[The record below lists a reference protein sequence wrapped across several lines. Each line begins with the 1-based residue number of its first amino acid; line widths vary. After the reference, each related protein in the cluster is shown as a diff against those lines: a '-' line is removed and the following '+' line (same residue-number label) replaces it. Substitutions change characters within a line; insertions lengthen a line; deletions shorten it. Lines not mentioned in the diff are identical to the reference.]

1 MRNSQKVKRFMIQVK
16 NYIKNSFKKSWRS
29 LSKHRWLKHLTLSIV
44 SVILLSSIGFFFI
57 IYGGGLIVD
66 EKKMVLPA
74 TTMVETTNGEYAG
87 RLYTENR
94 LLTPLSDVP
103 DHVLTAFIATEDERF
118 YSHAG
123 VDFRS
128 VLRAVYKDI
137 IALDKVEGASTITQQ
152 LSKNLFLTN
161 DQSWMRKTKEVMASM
176 YLERNY
182 AKNDILE
189 LYLNQLYFAHGVYGI
204 ETASQYFFSKSVSD
218 LTVTEGALLAGMIKG
233 PNVYSPYISEENAT
247 ARRNVVLNQ
256 MHRVGYLETEELLQL
271 QGQGLGVTPQPEAP
285 PAYIDDYLEVV
296 IQEIEST
303 YNITRDEL
311 QRGGYRVT
319 VYMDPDMQKKAYE
332 HVNNDTY
339 YQASNDE
346 VEASVVIVDKESAG
360 LKAVIGGRDYTIG
373 QNHHQ
378 ALVTHQPGSTIKPLA
393 VYTPALEKGYHP
405 YSLLSDEQKDFD
417 GYMVRNANNQYVGD
431 ITLVDAL
438 AQSKNTT
445 SVSLLNDIGID
456 TGKGYLDQLNLSTTD
471 DGLAI
476 ALGGL
481 SSGYTPIQMATAYN
495 TYLNEG
501 IYRDSSAVIAIYD
514 RNGIEITA
522 LTGEET
528 QVFEKQSAWYT
539 LNMLERVV
547 TDGTA
552 SNYNYSG
559 ALAGKTGSTQHSS
572 VEGATKDSWFVGLT
586 PDFTVSTWIGFE
598 QSDDAHYLTKGSSQA
613 VQLTKALL
621 TDINQ
626 TYQIKDEFDRS
637 SGVEDLPEPVTLP
650 NITDLKA
657 SFSLGGFNLLRA
669 ELTWST
675 PSDERIIYHVYEVT
689 EDGKKLI
696 GKTNGEGSYTIRRP
710 SILQMTRYYVEP
722 INPLT
727 NQAGVL
733 SNPAMLSLFE

>member
-1 MRNSQKVKRFMIQVK
+1 MRNSQEVKRFMIQMK
-16 NYIKNSFKKSWRS
+16 NYIRNGFNKGWQS
-29 LSKHRWLKHLTLSIV
+29 LSKHRWLKYLTLSIA

-66 EKKMVLPA
+66 EKEMVLPA
-74 TTMVETTNGEYAG
+74 TTTVVTEDGTYAG

-137 IALDKVEGASTITQQ
+137 VALDKVEGASTITQQ

-182 AKNDILE
+182 SKNDILE

-233 PNVYSPYISEENAT
+233 PNIYSPYISEENAV

-319 VYMDPDMQKKAYE
+319 VHMDPLMQKKAYE
-332 HVNNDTY
+332 HVNQSNY
-339 YQASNDE
+339 YEASNDE
-346 VEASVVIVDKESAG
+346 VEASVVIVDKETAG
-360 LKAVIGGRDYTIG
+360 LKAVIGGRHYTIG
-373 QNHHQ
+373 QGHHQ
-378 ALVTHQPGSTIKPLA
+378 ALTKHQPGSTIKPLA
-393 VYTPALEKGYHP
+393 VYTPALENGYHP
-405 YSLLSDEQKDFD
+405 YTLLTDEQKDFN
-417 GYMVRNANNQYVGD
+417 GYIVRNANNEYVGD
-431 ITLVDAL
+431 IPLVDAL
-438 AQSKNTT
+438 AESKNTT
-445 SVSLLNDIGID
+445 AVSLLNDIGID
-456 TGKGYLDQLNLSTTD
+456 TGKSYLNQLNLSTKD

-501 IYRDSSAVIAIYD
+501 IYRVSSAVISISD
-514 RNGIEITA
+514 RNGVEMTSA
-522 LTGEET
+522 EREET
-528 QVFEKQSAWYT
+528 RVFEKQSAWYT
-539 LNMLERVV
+539 LNMLEKVV

-552 SNYNYSG
+552 SGYNYSG
-559 ALAGKTGSTQHSS
+559 VLAGKTGSTQHGS
-572 VEGATKDSWFVGLT
+572 VEGATKDAWFVGLT
-586 PDFTVSTWIGFE
+586 PEFTISTWIGFD
-598 QSDDAHYLTKGSSQA
+598 QSDEEHYLTKGSSQA
-613 VQLTKALL
+613 VHLTKALL
-621 TDINQ
+621 SDINQ
-626 TYQIKDEFDRS
+626 MDNIKHAFDRP
-637 SGVEDLPEPVTLP
+637 SGVEDLPAPITLP
-650 NITDLKA
+650 EITDLNA
-657 SFSLGGFNLLRA
+657 SFSLGGFNLFRA

-696 GKTNGEGSYTIRRP
+696 GKTTGEGSYTIRQP

-727 NQAGVL
+727 NQAGTL
-733 SNPAMLSLFE
+733 SNPAMLSLFD

>member
-1 MRNSQKVKRFMIQVK
+1 
-16 NYIKNSFKKSWRS
+16 
-29 LSKHRWLKHLTLSIV
+29 
-44 SVILLSSIGFFFI
+44 
-57 IYGGGLIVD
+57 
-66 EKKMVLPA
+66 
-74 TTMVETTNGEYAG
+74 
-87 RLYTENR
+87 
-94 LLTPLSDVP
+94 
-103 DHVLTAFIATEDERF
+103 
-118 YSHAG
+118 
-123 VDFRS
+123 
-128 VLRAVYKDI
+128 
-137 IALDKVEGASTITQQ
+137 
-152 LSKNLFLTN
+152 
-161 DQSWMRKTKEVMASM
+161 
-176 YLERNY
+176 
-182 AKNDILE
+182 
-189 LYLNQLYFAHGVYGI
+189 
-204 ETASQYFFSKSVSD
+204 
-218 LTVTEGALLAGMIKG
+218 
-233 PNVYSPYISEENAT
+233 
-247 ARRNVVLNQ
+247 
-256 MHRVGYLETEELLQL
+256 
-271 QGQGLGVTPQPEAP
+271 
-285 PAYIDDYLEVV
+285 
-296 IQEIEST
+296 
-303 YNITRDEL
+303 
-311 QRGGYRVT
+311 
-319 VYMDPDMQKKAYE
+319 MQKKAYE

-405 YSLLSDEQKDFD
+405 YSLLSDEQKDFG
-417 GYMVRNANNQYVGD
+417 GYTVRNANNQYVGD
-431 ITLVDAL
+431 IPLVDAL

-456 TGKGYLDQLNLSTTD
+456 TGKSYLDQLNLSTTD

-501 IYRDSSAVIAIYD
+501 VYRDSSAVIAIYD

>member
-1 MRNSQKVKRFMIQVK
+1 MRNSQEVKRFMIQMK
-16 NYIKNSFKKSWRS
+16 NYIRNGSKKGWQS
-29 LSKHRWLKHLTLSIV
+29 LSQHRWLKYLTLSIA

-74 TTMVETTNGEYAG
+74 TTTVVTEDGTYAG

-94 LLTPLSDVP
+94 LLTTLSDVP
-103 DHVLTAFIATEDERF
+103 EHVLTAFIATEDERF

-161 DQSWMRKTKEVMASM
+161 EQSWMRKTKEVMASM

-182 AKNDILE
+182 SKNDILE
-189 LYLNQLYFAHGVYGI
+189 LYLNQLYFAHGVHGI

-218 LTVTEGALLAGMIKG
+218 LTITEGALLAGMIKG
-233 PNVYSPYISEENAT
+233 PNIYSPYISEENAV

-271 QGQGLGVTPQPEAP
+271 QGQGLGVTPQPEAA

-346 VEASVVIVDKESAG
+346 VEASVVIVDIETAG

-373 QNHHQ
+373 QSHHQ
-378 ALVTHQPGSTIKPLA
+378 ALTKHQPGSTIKPLA
-393 VYTPALEKGYHP
+393 VYTPALENGYHP
-405 YSLLSDEQKDFD
+405 YTLLSDEQKDFD
-417 GYMVRNANNQYVGD
+417 GYMVSNANNEYIGD
-431 ITLVDAL
+431 IPLVDAL
-438 AQSKNTT
+438 AESKNTT
-445 SVSLLNDIGID
+445 AVSLLNDIGID
-456 TGKGYLDQLNLSTTD
+456 TGKSYLDQLNLSTKD

-481 SSGYTPIQMATAYN
+481 SSGYSPIQMATAYN

-501 IYRDSSAVIAIYD
+501 VYRDSSTVISISD
-514 RNGIEITA
+514 RNGVQIPLAEREEI
-522 LTGEET
+522 

-552 SNYNYSG
+552 SRYDYSG
-559 ALAGKTGSTQHSS
+559 ILAGKTGSTQHPS
-572 VEGATKDSWFVGLT
+572 VEGATKDAWFVGLT
-586 PDFTVSTWIGFE
+586 PDFTVSTWIGFD
-598 QSDDAHYLTKGSSQA
+598 QSDDEHYLTKGSSQA

-626 TYQIKDEFDRS
+626 ANDMKGEFVRP
-637 SGVEDLPEPVTLP
+637 SGVEDLPEPIILP
-650 NITDLKA
+650 EITDLNA

-696 GKTNGEGSYTIRRP
+696 GKTTGEGSYTIKRP

-727 NQAGVL
+727 NQTGEL

>member
-1 MRNSQKVKRFMIQVK
+1 MRNSQELKQFIIQVK
-16 NYIKNSFKKSWRS
+16 KYVKTGFNKAWHA
-29 LSKHRWLKHLTLSIV
+29 LSKHRWLKYLTLSIA

-74 TTMVETTNGEYAG
+74 TTTVVTENGEYAG

-94 LLTPLSDVP
+94 LLTTLSDVP

-128 VLRAVYKDI
+128 VIRAVYKDI

-182 AKNDILE
+182 TKNDILE

-204 ETASQYFFSKSVSD
+204 ETASHYFFSKPVSE

-233 PNVYSPYISEENAT
+233 PNIYSPYISEENAV

-256 MHRVGYLETEELLQL
+256 MHRVGYFETEELLQL
-271 QGQGLGVTPQPEAP
+271 QGQGLGVTPQPEAAP
-285 PAYIDDYLEVV
+285 VYIDDYLEVV
-296 IQEIEST
+296 IQEIESR

-311 QRGGYRVT
+311 QRGGYRVS
-319 VYMDPDMQKKAYE
+319 VHMDPIMQKKAYE
-332 HVNNDTY
+332 HVNNSTY

-346 VEASVVIVDKESAG
+346 VEASVVVVDKETAG

-373 QNHHQ
+373 QDHHQ
-378 ALVTHQPGSTIKPLA
+378 ALIKHQPGSTIKPLA

-405 YSLLSDEQKDFD
+405 YTLLADEQKDFD
-417 GYMVRNANNQYVGD
+417 GYIVRNANNEYEGD
-431 ITLVDAL
+431 MPLVDAL
-438 AQSKNTT
+438 AKSKNTT
-445 SVSLLNDIGID
+445 AVSLFNDIGID
-456 TGKGYLDQLNLSTTD
+456 AGKSYLDQLNLSTKD
-471 DGLAI
+471 NGLAI

-501 IYRDSSAVIAIYD
+501 VYRDSLSVISITD
-514 RNGIEITA
+514 RNGEEISSTER
-522 LTGEET
+522 EET

-552 SNYNYSG
+552 SGYDYSG
-559 ALAGKTGSTQHSS
+559 TLAGKTGSTQHAS
-572 VEGATKDSWFVGLT
+572 VEGATKDAWFVGLT
-586 PDFTVSTWIGFE
+586 PDFTVSTWIGFD
-598 QSDDAHYLTKGSSQA
+598 QSDDEHYLTKGSSQA
-613 VQLTKALL
+613 VQLTKTLL
-621 TDINQ
+621 SDLNDTDKI
-626 TYQIKDEFDRS
+626 TDGFERP
-637 SGVEDLPEPVTLP
+637 SGVEDLPEPIILP
-650 NITDLKA
+650 EITDLNA
-657 SFSLGGFNLLRA
+657 SFSLGGFNLFRA

-675 PSDERIIYHVYEVT
+675 ASDERIIYHVYEVT

-696 GKTNGEGSYTIRRP
+696 GKTTGEGSYTIRRP
-710 SILQMTRYYVEP
+710 SVLQMTRYYVEP

-727 NQAGVL
+727 NQAGGL
-733 SNPAMLSLFE
+733 SNPAMLSLFD